1 MSSTNEARRMSLG
14 PVMLD
19 IEGLA
24 LSPADRDLLREPAVG
39 GVILFA
45 RNFESVA
52 QVADLVAEIR
62 ALRSPALIIAV
73 DHEGGRV
80 QRFREG
86 FTVIPPMRDIGRE
99 YDRDRESGLKMARQA
114 GWLIAAELR
123 AVGIDLSFAPCVD
136 LDWGIS
142 EVIGNRSF
150 HRKPEVVCELA
161 EAFARGLRSAGMAA
175 VAKHFPGHGAVVA
188 DSHLRLPVDRRKYG
202 LLLDDMRPYERMMH
216 TGVVAGV
223 MMAHIVYREIDEM
236 PAGFSEYWIQRELRS
251 RLGFGGAVFCD
262 DLSMKA
268 TNRYGSMAERARLA
282 LAAGCDM
289 ILVCND
295 RDAAH
300 EAVDALNDY
309 SNPLSL
315 VRLVRLHGTGEML
328 RERMLA
334 SDQWQEANSLFT
346 NWSARPELQ
355 LDA

>member
-1 MSSTNEARRMSLG
+1 MSLG

-45 RNFESVA
+45 RNFESVD
-52 QVADLVAEIR
+52 QVTELVAEIR
-62 ALRSPALIIAV
+62 ALRSPPLIIAV

-80 QRFREG
+80 QRFRAG
-86 FTVIPPMRDIGRE
+86 FTAMPPMRHIGRE
-99 YDRDRESGLKMARQA
+99 YDRDRESGLKIARQA

-123 AVGIDLSFAPCVD
+123 ATGIDLSFGPCVD

-142 EVIGNRSF
+142 EIIGNRSF
-150 HRKPEVVCELA
+150 HRKPDTVSDLA
-161 EAFARGLRSAGMAA
+161 AAFARGLRSAGMAA

-188 DSHLRLPVDRRKYG
+188 DSHLRLPVDRRDYG
-202 LLLDDMRPYERMMH
+202 LILDDMRPYERMIS

-223 MMAHIVYREIDEM
+223 MLAHIVYREIDAM
-236 PAGFSEYWIQRELRS
+236 PAGFSEYWIQRELRK

-262 DLSMKA
+262 DLTMKA
-268 TNRYGSMAERARLA
+268 TSSYGRMPERARLS
-282 LAAGCDM
+282 LDAGCDM

-300 EAVDALNDY
+300 EAVDSLHDY

-315 VRLVRLHGTGEML
+315 VRLARLHGTGQQL
-328 RERMLA
+328 RETLLA
-334 SDQWQEANSLFT
+334 SDEWQDANALFS
-346 NWSARPELQ
+346 NWSERPELR
-355 LDA
+355 LNA